1 MACTGRMASA
11 GNTASAAA
19 RRPNGPPRPSF
30 ATGTCIGTWAAKA
43 GTRRQS
49 DTHPARESPFDGATA
64 RHYSSGEAAGTGA
77 NRTASR
83 WKNSILIRRG
93 HVGGCSAARVRTIP
107 SGRFVCRRAA
117 SVTFIVGVEDGWA
130 LSASLLGRFSKA
142 PQNEPTTGLGGSW
155 LG

>member
-83 WKNSILIRRG
+83 WKDSILIRPDIWG
-93 HVGGCSAARVRTIP
+93 ARLLSCACPNHPKLPIRSPACRQHHLHRRRCKTV
-107 SGRFVCRRAA
+107 GRFRPAFLA
-117 SVTFIVGVEDGWA
+117 G
-130 LSASLLGRFSKA
+130 SAK
-142 PQNEPTTGLGGSW
+142 PPKMDQQQGLGGS
-155 LG
+155 